1 MRPSLGYS
9 NYHWINEDRK
19 ALKKKQKEIPEPVE
33 DAVEEVVL
41 EPIVE
46 ETREPP
52 IENTSLM
59 IIPKEENNADV

>member
-19 ALKKKQKEIPEPVE
+19 ALKKKQKEIPKPVE
-33 DAVEEVVL
+33 EPIEEATP

-46 ETREPP
+46 ETTEPP

-59 IIPKEENNADV
+59 VIPKEENNADV